1 MIKLREYQVKNGV
14 QYLRKVNGRGC
25 LYWEM
30 RLGKTIVCI
39 RYLSQR
45 ADAKRILVVGPY
57 SVLPGWEET
66 LIDEKKKVFLVTG
79 NSKERTKFIYDNEN
93 VTGYFLINKESHLWV
108 DILGVSWDA
117 IIIDEGF
124 ISNPSAQVTKYFLKN
139 TRAQCRIILT
149 GTPAPENESQYY
161 SQLQWINPKILGH
174 KNFWDFRCVRFRS
187 EGFEMVMPIRHRAW
201 LAKRLQANCSVL
213 KRKDVNLQK
222 EKIYETRYVKLK
234 GSTWKKYR
242 QIEKDAMLDDEVLK
256 YAGQRW
262 NAMRRLCSQTE
273 KMTEL
278 EDLLNGELKNKRV
291 IVYAWYIEEV
301 KGISEKFSCPAIFG
315 DIPTKR
321 REAIRQAFQ
330 AGKLNL
336 IALQPETVKF
346 GACFSQ
352 ADAAIFYSRPSSLL
366 TNQQVE
372 ERTEDLSTSD
382 STLIVD
388 LVARDTIEEDILLS
402 IKNKEGRIAALE
414 RLCCA
419 IKNRNARAV

>member
-1 MIKLREYQVKNGV
+1 
-14 QYLRKVNGRGC
+14 
-25 LYWEM
+25 
-30 RLGKTIVCI
+30 
-39 RYLSQR
+39 
-45 ADAKRILVVGPY
+45 
-57 SVLPGWEET
+57 
-66 LIDEKKKVFLVTG
+66 
-79 NSKERTKFIYDNEN
+79 
-93 VTGYFLINKESHLWV
+93 
-108 DILGVSWDA
+108 
-117 IIIDEGF
+117 
-124 ISNPSAQVTKYFLKN
+124 
-139 TRAQCRIILT
+139 
-149 GTPAPENESQYY
+149 
-161 SQLQWINPKILGH
+161 
-174 KNFWDFRCVRFRS
+174 
-187 EGFEMVMPIRHRAW
+187 MPIRHRAW